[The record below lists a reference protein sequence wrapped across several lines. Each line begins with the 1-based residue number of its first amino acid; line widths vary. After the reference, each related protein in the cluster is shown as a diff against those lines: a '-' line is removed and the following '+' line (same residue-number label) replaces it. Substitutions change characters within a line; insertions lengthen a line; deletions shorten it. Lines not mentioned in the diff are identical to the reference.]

1 VEPGVVL
8 DDRFELLSA
17 VRGGTIGDHWRAR
30 DRTTDDVVCVRIGQS
45 ASPAVKRLVGE
56 AVPGVVRVLAAGTS
70 EGTSYVALELPT
82 GGTLYDR
89 LADAGITQRSAV
101 AIGAEVARSIAALH
115 AMGVVHGGVDA
126 TRCILDGGSHP
137 LLLEP
142 AAGTDDI
149 KALGTMLYLA
159 LTGCAP
165 GRTPDRRGAPS
176 LPVPL
181 IDLVGEL
188 LAKTPDA
195 PGAAAIA
202 ARLAAIT
209 DLDDS
214 YPTRIAS
221 GRPPAE
227 QTADLR
233 GSSSNKPA
241 WLHKLSIG
249 HEDTAAIGGVPPV
262 ATPDLDRA
270 AEDTT
275 SLVVKPTDRY
285 QLKEVVGQ
293 GGLGRVVLAHDR
305 ELDRPV
311 AIKELIRRTPSSV
324 ARFRREALVTARLQ
338 HPAIVPIHDVGRWP
352 NGAPFYAMK
361 LVEGEDLS
369 ARIRAT
375 TTLAE
380 RLALLPKLIT
390 VCEAMAYAHA
400 QRVIHRDLKPS
411 NVVIGEFGEAMIVD
425 WGLAKDLAA
434 TETGGDEE
442 AGQDIYR
449 DVGSDDLT
457 REGDVLGTPA
467 YMSPEQAKGEPV
479 DERTDVYALGAM
491 LYHLLAGRAPYAEA
505 TTTATAPGFAR
516 RGVRAVLDAAPP
528 PLAKQ
533 VPEAPPELLAIVD
546 KAMSRTA
553 GDRYPSGRELAQELR
568 RFEAGQLVAAHRYS
582 TMQLLRRWA
591 RRHRTALVVAAIA
604 GVALLVV
611 GAVSIARVI
620 GAERVAETERDTA
633 VAERHRADEARVA
646 AETERNEL
654 RVLQGEQALARDPTE
669 ALDWITITDAL
680 PGDLHERAVKVA
692 RQATALG
699 VAFARR
705 QLPGRTVALVGAGD
719 RVAAVS
725 TGGAAALWSADGTE
739 LTRLALGAPGSAIA
753 LSADGAQIVVAT
765 EDGRARWY
773 TALGAQPRTI
783 ELKSPARLAVFL
795 APDRVVLALA
805 DGAIQFWSASGESH
819 WHPVHRDEPTALIL
833 LGQGVI
839 SAGDDGS
846 LALTRADGVVWK
858 VSAHKG
864 GVGSVM
870 LDENGSI
877 VVSAGADGSIRR
889 WGIEDGRV
897 LGATLIGPPL
907 GLIARDGGDLL
918 VTSDQPAALHRFT
931 HTTQTV
937 EVQSLAFA
945 SGALCSPCGAWRIVG
960 AGPQLQ
966 LDRAGDKKYLEGHRD
981 KITQLLVVGTTL
993 VSADRAGEIRFW
1005 TPPAPVPTVPGKASS
1020 APAATTSG
1028 WVVGLASGEL
1038 IRVAPSGERT
1048 TIDTVASP
1056 IRMVAAAA
1064 NRDAIV
1070 AASADRLYAFV
1081 DGKRVLD
1088 VPSSALRV
1096 EISADGEY
1104 VSVLAE
1110 HGEVW
1115 STRTGSRLVDV
1126 AEARSFVVLSGGH
1139 AYVAVA
1145 GGVLAFD
1152 LGDPSRGRGVL
1163 RKLAFEPNLGAALPD
1178 GGLVVASTTG
1188 TVQMLERGV
1197 PGTRVDLGHQLLS
1210 LVVDRGW
1217 IIAGRGDGAID
1228 RWHPIDGAVREL
1240 RGGHPRWVHGL
1251 AGSPAAE
1258 HLASWS
1264 RSSPSVRI
1272 WRLRDDT
1279 LAFVPTL
1286 EPILGAAFSPA
1297 GDTLLVT
1304 DRSGA
1309 IRMVRDDVE
1318 RLPGIAPGGL
1328 AAYAHEHL
1336 RVAR

>member
-1 VEPGVVL
+1 MEPGVVL
-8 DDRFELLSA
+8 DERFELLSA
-17 VRGGTIGDHWRAR
+17 VRGGAIGDHWRAR
-30 DRTTDDVVCVRIGQS
+30 DLTTDDVVAIRIGKA
-45 ASPAVKRLVGE
+45 ASPALMRLVGQP
-56 AVPGVVRVLAAGTS
+56 VSGIVNVLAAGTCD
-70 EGTSYVALELPT
+70 GTAYVALELLS
-82 GGTLYDR
+82 GGTLHDR
-89 LADAGITQRSAV
+89 LADAGITQRRAVEIAV
-101 AIGAEVARSIAALH
+101 AVARSIAALH
-115 AMGVVHGGVDA
+115 ALGVVHGGVDA
-126 TRCILDGGSHP
+126 KRCILDEDGNAV
-137 LLLEP
+137 LLEP
-142 AAGTDDI
+142 SAGTDDLNGLG
-149 KALGTMLYLA
+149 ALVYFA
-159 LTGCAP
+159 LTGCEP

-176 LPVPL
+176 LPAPL

-188 LAKTPDA
+188 LVKNPDA
-195 PGAAAIA
+195 SAAAVVG
-202 ARLAAIT
+202 RLET
-209 DLDDS
+209 LTGLDDS

-221 GRPPAE
+221 GRPVAE
-227 QTADLR
+227 ETADLR
-233 GSSSNKPA
+233 GESAAKPA
-241 WLHKLSIG
+241 WLKKLSIG
-249 HEDTAAIGGVPPV
+249 HEDTAAIGAVPPV

-305 ELDRPV
+305 ELNRPV
-311 AIKELIRRTPSSV
+311 AIKELLRRTPSSV

-338 HPAIVPIHDVGRWP
+338 HPAIVPIHDAGRWP
-352 NGAPFYAMK
+352 NGAPYYAMK

-425 WGLAKDLAA
+425 WGLAKDLDGNEA
-434 TETGGDEE
+434 GGDD
-442 AGQDIYR
+442 ATHDIYR
-449 DVGSDDLT
+449 AGGADDLT

-491 LYHLLAGRAPYAEA
+491 LYHLLVGRAPYAEP
-505 TTTATAPGFAR
+505 TSPATAPGFAR
-516 RGVRAVLDAAPP
+516 RGVRAVIDAPPP

-533 VPEAPPELLAIVD
+533 VPDAPPELLAIVD
-546 KAMSRTA
+546 KAMARTA
-553 GDRYPSGRELAQELR
+553 SDRYPSGRELAQELR

-582 TMQLLRRWA
+582 PMQLLRRWA
-591 RRHRTALVVAAIA
+591 RRHRTALVVAGIA
-604 GVALLVV
+604 ALALLIV

-620 GAERVAETERDTA
+620 GAERVAEAERDTA
-633 VAERHRADEARVA
+633 VVERHRAEEARVA

-669 ALDWITITDAL
+669 ALDWIAIKDPL
-680 PGDLHERAVKVA
+680 PAALHERAVKVA

-699 VAFARR
+699 VAFARHH
-705 QLPGRTVALVGAGD
+705 LPGRTVALVGAGD

-725 TGGAAALWSADGTE
+725 TGGAAAVWAADGKE
-739 LTRLALGAPGSAIA
+739 LTRLALGAPGSALA
-753 LSADGAQIVVAT
+753 LSADGAQLVVAS

-773 TALGAQPRTI
+773 TAIGAQPRTL
-783 ELKSPARLAVFL
+783 ELKSPARLVTFIAN
-795 APDRVVLALA
+795 DRVVLALA
-805 DGAIQFWSASGESH
+805 DGAIQFWSASGESR
-819 WHPVHRDEPTALIL
+819 WHPVHRDEPTALIVS
-833 LGQGVI
+833 GDSVI

-846 LALTRADGVVWK
+846 LARTRADGVVWT
-858 VSAHKG
+858 VTAHKG
-864 GVGSVM
+864 GVGSAM
-870 LDENGSI
+870 LDADGTI
-877 VVSAGADGSIRR
+877 VLSAGADGAIRR
-889 WGIEDGRV
+889 WGTDDGRV
-897 LGATLIGPPL
+897 LGAISIGPSL
-907 GLIARDGGDLL
+907 GLLARDGGDLL
-918 VTSDQPAALHRFT
+918 VTADQPATLHRFT
-931 HTTQTV
+931 HTTQ
-937 EVQSLAFA
+937 EQHAQSLAFP

-960 AGPQLQ
+960 AGPRML
-966 LDRAGDKKYLEGHRD
+966 LERAGDTKSLDGHRD
-981 KITQLLVVGTTL
+981 KVTQVIVIGTTL
-993 VSADRAGEIRFW
+993 VSADRIGEVRFW
-1005 TPPAPVPTVPGKASS
+1005 TPPAPVPTVAGQASS
-1020 APAATTSG
+1020 APAATKTG

-1038 IRVAPSGERT
+1038 IRVAASGERT
-1048 TIDTVASP
+1048 AIDKVSGS
-1056 IRMVAAAA
+1056 ILRVAAAA
-1064 NRDAIV
+1064 ERDVI
-1070 AASADRLYAFV
+1070 AAATGDRLYAFV

-1088 VPSSALRV
+1088 VRSEALRIAV
-1096 EISADGEY
+1096 SADGEH

-1115 STRTGSRLVDV
+1115 STRTGQRVVDV
-1126 AEARSFVVLSGGH
+1126 AEARSFVLVSAGH

-1145 GGVLAFD
+1145 GGVITFD
-1152 LGDPSRGRGVL
+1152 LADPPRGRGVL
-1163 RKLAFEPNLGAALPD
+1163 QRLAFEPNLGAVLPD

-1188 TVQMLERGV
+1188 AVQLLERGA
-1197 PGTRVDLGHQLLS
+1197 PGKTVDLGHQLLS
-1210 LVVDRGW
+1210 LAFDRGW

-1228 RWHPIDGAVREL
+1228 RWRPADGTVLEL

-1264 RSSPSVRI
+1264 LSSPSVRI

-1286 EPILGAAFSPA
+1286 EPIFGAAFSPA

-1309 IRMVRDDVE
+1309 IRMVRVDVD
-1318 RLPGIAPGGL
+1318 RLAGIAPGALG
-1328 AAYAHEHL
+1328 AYAHEHL
-1336 RVAR
+1336 RVDR